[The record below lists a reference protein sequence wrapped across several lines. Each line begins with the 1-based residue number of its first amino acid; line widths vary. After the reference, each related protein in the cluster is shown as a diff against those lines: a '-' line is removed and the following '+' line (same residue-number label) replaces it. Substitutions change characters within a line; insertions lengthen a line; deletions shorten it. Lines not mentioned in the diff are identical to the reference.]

1 MQRGNMEGK
10 KDNKKK
16 QESEKKEESA
26 CARCGMCGGN

>member
-1 MQRGNMEGK
+1 MEGK